1 MLGIQQ
7 DNFYDEV
14 EWLDTDASED
24 EDYLPLMN
32 DSQDA
37 SKQFFLKT
45 SNPQDFLDDVLDRK
59 RNRMNSLS
67 WDINSRDLFRRKL
80 TISTETPSDKV
91 RKAIDKTIDD
101 GIERVDI
108 SHVELTEI
116 PDEIEELQYVTV
128 VHHDIVKTA
137 ALQIYIVN
145 KLAFISFK
153 KPIGAKSNSLCTH
166 KGNNR
171 LTTIPPEIALLENL
185 VELSLGNNQLKS
197 IPAELLRLKKLELLS
212 LLPNPF
218 LRLPTD
224 KSHRLV
230 CKQSKPTLVEIT
242 TRSLLSQPD
251 DLIKDNQCI
260 LPTELLTKF
269 QSIPKTN
276 HCEHCNLLFH
286 IPDIEQV
293 IWRSVLGNHHIPVL
307 YRFCSIQ
314 CSHKFVL

>member
-108 SHVELTEI
+108 RYRINKNPSL
-116 PDEIEELQYVTV
+116 LL
-128 VHHDIVKTA
+128 KT
-137 ALQIYIVN
+137 LPIT
-145 KLAFISFK
+145 K
-153 KPIGAKSNSLCTH
+153 KSCRI
-166 KGNNR
+166 NR
-171 LTTIPPEIALLENL
+171 NTRRNRRTTI
-185 VELSLGNNQLKS
+185 
-197 IPAELLRLKKLELLS
+197 
-212 LLPNPF
+212 
-218 LRLPTD
+218 
-224 KSHRLV
+224 
-230 CKQSKPTLVEIT
+230 CY
-242 TRSLLSQPD
+242 
-251 DLIKDNQCI
+251 C
-260 LPTELLTKF
+260 
-269 QSIPKTN
+269 
-276 HCEHCNLLFH
+276 
-286 IPDIEQV
+286 
-293 IWRSVLGNHHIPVL
+293 
-307 YRFCSIQ
+307 CS
-314 CSHKFVL
+314 S

>member
-7 DNFYDEV
+7 DNFCDEV

-45 SNPQDFLDDVLDRK
+45 SNPQDFLDDVSDRK

-67 WDINSRDLFRRKL
+67 WDINSRDLFRRKF
-80 TISTETPSDKV
+80 TITTETPSDKV

-137 ALQIYIVN
+137 ALQIFMYGNYIETINLRLFRLKNLSV
-145 KLAFISFK
+145 L
-153 KPIGAKSNSLCTH
+153 SLR
-166 KGNNR
+166 NNR

-218 LRLPTD
+218 LPLPTD
-224 KSHRLV
+224 NSHRLV
-230 CKQSKPTLVEIT
+230 CKQSKPTLVEIS
-242 TRSLLSQPD
+242 TRSLLAQPD

-276 HCEHCNLLFH
+276 HCEHCKLLFH

-314 CSHKFVL
+314 CSHKLVL

>member
-24 EDYLPLMN
+24 EDYSPLMN

-67 WDINSRDLFRRKL
+67 WDINSRELFRRKL

-101 GIERVDI
+101 GIDRVDI

-128 VHHDIVKTA
+128 VHHDIVKAA
-137 ALQIYIVN
+137 ALQIFMYGNYIESINLRLFRLKNLSV
-145 KLAFISFK
+145 L
-153 KPIGAKSNSLCTH
+153 SLR
-166 KGNNR
+166 NNR
-171 LTTIPPEIALLENL
+171 LTTVPPEIALLENL

-218 LRLPTD
+218 LPLPTD
-224 KSHRLV
+224 KPHRLV

-269 QSIPKTN
+269 QSISKTN
-276 HCEHCNLLFH
+276 HCEHCKLLFH
-286 IPDIEQV
+286 IPDIEEV
-293 IWRSVLGNHHIPVL
+293 VWRSVLGNHHIPVL

-314 CSHKFVL
+314 CSHKLVL